1 MISPTIHFS
10 LSNYKNTN
18 QSQSIQDI
26 ALWIQNRLNVVK
38 DAQNNDTIRMMI
50 EFHMNRVELPISIT
64 PKYSWSWPTTVMKV
78 WDLIGSWPVEMEKIH
93 SHKGRVSL
101 CPSELYQSLSVGYGW
116 EWDWY
121 LSIED
126 LVGCQEWCIS

>member
-38 DAQNNDTIRMMI
+38 EAQNNDTIRMMI

-78 WDLIGSWPVEMEKIH
+78 
-93 SHKGRVSL
+93 
-101 CPSELYQSLSVGYGW
+101 
-116 EWDWY
+116 
-121 LSIED
+121 
-126 LVGCQEWCIS
+126 

>member
-26 ALWIQNRLNVVK
+26 AIWIQNRLNVVK
-38 DAQNNDTIRMMI
+38 EAQNNDTVRMMI
-50 EFHMNRVELPISIT
+50 EFHMNCVELPMSIT

-78 WDLIGSWPVEMEKIH
+78 
-93 SHKGRVSL
+93 
-101 CPSELYQSLSVGYGW
+101 
-116 EWDWY
+116 
-121 LSIED
+121 
-126 LVGCQEWCIS
+126 

>member
-64 PKYSWSWPTTVMKV
+64 PKYRWSWPTTVMKV
-78 WDLIGSWPVEMEKIH
+78 
-93 SHKGRVSL
+93 
-101 CPSELYQSLSVGYGW
+101 
-116 EWDWY
+116 
-121 LSIED
+121 
-126 LVGCQEWCIS
+126 